1 MKAFQLLG
9 LVLTLTSCA
18 VPTEDEGTESV
29 EQAATSKCPP
39 RVCGLNAG
47 ELTNG
52 GFFHSLNLDGLVND
66 EGYSLVSTS
75 KNGSYYKLAVTNGK
89 ISASMTMGIVG
100 APTYLSGSNL
110 AGTKLRLKKVTA
122 NGTFYYNITISSV
135 ANTTDYWAKR
145 TNGLPT
151 PKIET
156 YKLWFQGESSQIGA
170 FLCQNG
176 AEFVDPSSPVRAMP
190 EHHALVFEGDLIDV
204 ATLSVTGSNPRW
216 FNIGCAETAL
226 AKMQLNGHTYAAQPA
241 GFSNTQSERQTFLKM
256 ITADYCGIGNSFTV
270 SGQKLRWSDDDGT
283 MTIAW
288 YITKELE
295 AHWGPN
301 GATCLNTPRVI
312 AHPTDAS
319 EAAFENGVWMEIDH
333 WCQRPPPCSSSGIQ
347 AIPHLKSWN
356 PTPFTTN

>member
-1 MKAFQLLG
+1 MKALTVGLL
-9 LVLTLTSCA
+9 LTLSSCA
-18 VPTEDEGTESV
+18 VPAEEVAIESV
-29 EQAATSKCPP
+29 EQATTSKCPP
-39 RVCGLNAG
+39 RICGLNAG

-52 GFFHSLNLDGLVND
+52 GFFHSLNLDGLAND

-89 ISASMTMGIVG
+89 ISASLTIGLAS
-100 APTYLSGSNL
+100 APTHLGSNL
-110 AGTKLRLKKVTA
+110 AGTKLRLKKVTTS
-122 NGTFYYNITISSV
+122 GTSYYSITIASV

-145 TNGLPT
+145 TNGLAT

-156 YKLWFQGESSQIGA
+156 YKLFFQGENSQIGA
-170 FLCQNG
+170 YLCQDG
-176 AEFVDPSSPVRAMP
+176 AEFVDPDSPVRAMP

-204 ATLSVTGSNPRW
+204 EGLDVIGTNPRW

-226 AKMQLNGHTYAAQPA
+226 AKMQLNGHTYAAQSA
-241 GFSNTQSERQTFLKM
+241 GFSNSTSERQTFLKM
-256 ITADYCGIGNSFTV
+256 ITADYCGIRNSFTV
-270 SGQKLRWSDDDGT
+270 SGQQLRWTDDDGT

-288 YITKELE
+288 YISKVLE
-295 AHWGPN
+295 AEWGPN

-319 EAAFENGVWMEIDH
+319 DDAFENGVWMEIDH
-333 WCQRPPPCSSSGIQ
+333 WCQRPPPCSTSGGLQ
-347 AIPHLKSWN
+347 VIPHLKSWN